1 MSNSWD
7 WPGSRWW
14 RVDLHAHSPASYDF
28 GTKADRDNPDWTAW
42 IDAVRDAG
50 IHAVAITDHNS
61 AEGIQ
66 HLQTV
71 ASRATNPPTLFP
83 AVEATV
89 SDGVHLLLVMDPE
102 HTQQHIEAVL
112 SKLNIS
118 VDEQGTNE
126 GQSSLSIQDIF
137 ETVGGDV
144 LIIGAHVN
152 DTKGLLTQYRG
163 VPLQKILNDQH
174 LLAAEVVPDAN
185 TKLDLSQTVKQLD
198 GSRTG
203 IIRSI
208 PQIWASDGHSLK
220 DLGRRFT
227 WIKMTTPSY
236 EGLRLALLDGEDSLK
251 PSKQSSSHDP
261 NTHHASLALE
271 SISITNAKYI
281 GRKEPVTVN
290 FNPWLNTIIGGR
302 GTGKSTI
309 VDFCRKTFRRDFE
322 LDGSITND
330 EGSLRNIFD
339 RRMTDYSQQGD
350 GLATA
355 KTVVEAIYRKNGE
368 QYLVSWSTDGS
379 AQAISRLDGEER
391 IAEDGNISELF
402 PVRIYSQKQLFSLAQ
417 DPDALL
423 TVIDQSNRVNEAEI
437 QRTTKQHYEHY
448 LSLRAQA
455 RAARS
460 SADNLPDRQAALRDV
475 ERKLNILQDG
485 ENAAILSEY
494 RLRRQQDDTWQ
505 AVLNTALGRID
516 AIELSTRDLAIPD
529 LEMTSNDG
537 PDEASDSLTNTHA
550 SVKQVIDLLKQD
562 ILNLISEA
570 KQEIDEIQSSPD
582 ASHWNTAKSDSEARF
597 EALSVALAQEGVA
610 SIDEY
615 DSLLHQ
621 AASLKQEI
629 LRIEDDTRRSEELD
643 SEAQGVLKNYREL
656 REELSVRRLQFID
669 TETSGEIIRVTVT
682 PNGNCTALR
691 DTLAKAFGVDSFEND
706 REAIFKMISPAS
718 SQEWDWQ
725 KLDSVLLK
733 LAEIRS
739 GNDPSWPLKDR
750 RFLNAIKKANPESID
765 RLALYL
771 PNDTVTVEYLD
782 QNSKKWKDLSQGSP
796 GQQTAALLAFVL
808 GYGSEP
814 IILDQPEDDL
824 DNTLIYELLVS
835 RLREAKFDR
844 QVIVITHNPNIVVHG
859 DTELL
864 ISLASVGGQT
874 KITRQGGLQ
883 EENVREEICRV
894 MEGGREAFER
904 RYQRIMTLTGK

>member
-50 IHAVAITDHNS
+50 IHAVAITDHNT

-66 HLQTV
+66 HLQTA
-71 ASRATNPPTLFP
+71 ASQLPHAPVLFP

-89 SDGVHLLLVMDPE
+89 SDGVHLLLLMDPA

-112 SKLNIS
+112 SQLNIS
-118 VDEQGTNE
+118 VDEQGTTE
-126 GQSSLSIQDIF
+126 GQSTLSVQDVF
-137 ETVGGDV
+137 EAVGRDV
-144 LIIGAHVN
+144 LIVGAHVN
-152 DTKGLLTQYRG
+152 DKKGILTQYKG
-163 VPLQKILNDQH
+163 LPLQRILNDQH
-174 LLAAEVVPDAN
+174 LHAVEVVPTPNAEI
-185 TKLDLSQTVKQLD
+185 DLSTAEQQLA
-198 GSRTG
+198 GCRTG
-203 IIRSI
+203 LRRV
-208 PQIWASDGHSLK
+208 PRIWASDGHSCN

-227 WIKMTTPSY
+227 WVKMTTPCY
-236 EGLRLALLDGEDSLK
+236 EGLRLALLDGDDSLQ
-251 PSKQSSSHDP
+251 PSEQSNQDNP
-261 NTHHASLALE
+261 NNNHASLAIE
-271 SISITNAKYI
+271 SISIADAKYI
-281 GRKEPVTVN
+281 GRKEPVIVN

-322 LDGSITND
+322 LDRSSTSD
-330 EGSLRNIFD
+330 EGSLRSVFD
-339 RRMTDYSQQGD
+339 RRMSDSSQQGD
-350 GLATA
+350 GLATG

-368 QYLVSWSTDGS
+368 RFIVSWSIDGS
-379 AQAISRLDGEER
+379 AQAISRIDGENKVPEN
-391 IAEDGNISELF
+391 GNISELF
-402 PVRIYSQKQLFSLAQ
+402 PLRIYSQKQLFALAQ
-417 DPDALL
+417 DPNALL

-437 QRTTKQHYEHY
+437 QRTAKQHLEQY

-460 SADNLPDRQAALRDV
+460 SAEDLPDRQAALRDV

-485 ENAAILSEY
+485 ENAITLSEY
-494 RLRRQQDDTWQ
+494 RFRRQQDDTWQ
-505 AVLNTALGRID
+505 AILNTAISKID
-516 AIELSTRDLAIPD
+516 TIELSTRDLTVAD
-529 LEMTSNDG
+529 LETISNDK
-537 PDEASDSLTNTHA
+537 PDEASESLTNTHA
-550 SVKQVIDLLKQD
+550 NVKKVVDELKQD
-562 ILNLISEA
+562 ILNLIAEA
-570 KQEIDEIQSSPD
+570 KLEIDEIQSGPGASVWNAAKADSD
-582 ASHWNTAKSDSEARF
+582 AKF
-597 EALSVALAQEGVA
+597 EALSATLAKEGVA

-629 LRIEDDTRRSEELD
+629 SRIEGETRRSEELD
-643 SEAQGVLKNYREL
+643 SEAQIVLSKHREL
-656 REELSVRRLQFID
+656 REQLSTRRLQFID
-669 TETSGEIIRVTVT
+669 TETSGEIIRVTIT
-682 PNGNCTALR
+682 PNGSCAALRTALA
-691 DTLAKAFGVDSFEND
+691 TAFGFDSFESD
-706 REAIFKMISPAS
+706 RETLFERISPS
-718 SQEWDWQ
+718 SDQEWDWQ
-725 KLDSVLLK
+725 RLDSVLSDLM
-733 LAEIRS
+733 AIRS
-739 GNDPSWPLKDR
+739 GKEPAWTLKDR
-750 RFLNAIKKANPESID
+750 RFLNAVKKATPEAID

-771 PNDTVTVEYLD
+771 PQDTVTVEYQD

-859 DTELL
+859 DAELL
-864 ISLASVGGQT
+864 ISLASVSGRT

-883 EENVREEICRV
+883 EEDVREEICRV

-904 RYQRIMTLTGK
+904 RYQRIMTSAGV